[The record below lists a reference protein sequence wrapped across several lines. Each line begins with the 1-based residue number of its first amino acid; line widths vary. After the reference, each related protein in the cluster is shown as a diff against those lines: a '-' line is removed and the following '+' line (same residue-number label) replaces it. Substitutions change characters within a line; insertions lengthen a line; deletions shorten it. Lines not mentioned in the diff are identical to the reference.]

1 MFKELKA
8 QAKSF
13 LDAKLPFSI
22 LEEFSPLDQKYLEE
36 KGSSFVCVNQ
46 NIYKYDIKVKQQH
59 IMSLIVAIA
68 FTIILVII
76 GLFVEDGFIHPVPII
91 LLSISFLAIIRFS
104 VKAKKASTVYLVFNR
119 EEGMVTL
126 PCKTKDAKSNT
137 VPFNELVPFW
147 TAAGGATGNLRTG
160 LAAKHKDNKVFGV
173 LVGLDTSYPKL
184 WSFYV
189 WYMDKNR
196 PLPPG
201 TAFDPYRQADFERR
215 KAEGFPKPL
224 YKSFIP
230 TPEATPEQQS
240 EREKYWKDELEEF
253 LRERE
258 SVMYDPN
265 IHKNWILVRYVTEE
279 REPISNTYYR
289 YEFENGEIVY
299 MKTDEDGKGFEP
311 PENVKFKKGKM
322 DLFEPWF

>member
-13 LDAKLPFSI
+13 LDAKLPFNI
-22 LEEFSPLDQKYLEE
+22 IEEFTPLDQKYLEE
-36 KGSSFVCVNQ
+36 KRSSFVCVNQ
-46 NIYKYDIKVKQQH
+46 NIYKYDIKVRQQH
-59 IMSLIVAIA
+59 IISLIVAIIV
-68 FTIILVII
+68 FLFFII
-76 GLFVEDGFIHPVPII
+76 GAPFTNEGLKHPVAII
-91 LLSISFLAIIRFS
+91 ILSISFLAIIHFII
-104 VKAKKASTVYLVFNR
+104 KAKKAPIVYLVFNR

-126 PCKTKDAKSNT
+126 PCKSKKAITNT

-147 TAAGGATGNLRTG
+147 IGTGGATGNLRAT
-160 LAAKHKDNKVFGV
+160 LIAKHKDNQVSGA
-173 LVGLDTSYPKL
+173 LVGIDTLYTKI

-230 TPEATPEQQS
+230 TPEATPEQQA
-240 EREKYWKDELEEF
+240 EREKFWMDELDEF
-253 LRERE
+253 IRERE
-258 SVMYDPN
+258 SVMYDPD